1 MVAIPTAQVP
11 GIYHRRIGDVVITAL
26 SDGYLDVPYSSI
38 ATMAP
43 DEAEAMLLGNGQPAP
58 PRVSINCFLVRSGG
72 RTAIIDT
79 GSGDTMGPTLGR
91 LPEMLAAIGVSRSD
105 IDTVLLTHM
114 HPDHSN
120 GLTSANGKRLF
131 PEAQIVVGAADIRH
145 WHDDA
150 AMARVNESQQVRYF
164 KGARFMAAPYMDRMR
179 DAVGEVFP
187 GVTAIPMAGH
197 TPGHSGFLIESGGE
211 TLLIWGDICHLPG
224 IQLPR
229 PDITMVYD
237 SDPNAAAATRKRVL
251 DWVATDKLLVA
262 GIHLHFPGL
271 VHIVKQGTGYAAV
284 PEAWAFTL

>member
-1 MVAIPTAQVP
+1 MVTIPTAQVP

-38 ATMAP
+38 ATMEP
-43 DEAEAMLLGNGQPAP
+43 HQAEAMLLENGQPAP
-58 PRVSINCFLVRSGG
+58 PRVSINCFLVRFSG

-79 GSGDTMGPTLGR
+79 GSGDTMGPTLGH
-91 LPEMLAAIGVSRSD
+91 LPEMLAAIGVSRTD

-120 GLTSANGKRLF
+120 GLTSADGKRLF
-131 PEAQIVVGAADIRH
+131 PEAQIVVGQADIRH

-164 KGARFMAAPYMDRMR
+164 QGARFMAAPYMDRMR
-179 DAVGEVFP
+179 DAVGGVFP
-187 GVTAIPMAGH
+187 GVTAIPMPGH
-197 TPGHSGFLIESGGE
+197 TPGHSGYLIESGGE

-237 SDPNAAAATRKRVL
+237 SDPDAAAATRKRVL
-251 DWVATDKLLVA
+251 DWVATDRLLVA
-262 GIHLHFPGL
+262 GIHLHFPGF
-271 VHIVKQGTGYAAV
+271 VHIVRQGTGYAAV